1 MSVDPEQQVPQPV
14 EQVQMDQAAMGIHAI
29 LHAINVMAG
38 KAAMSQSAAEA
49 KDFMQASL
57 FGAQTL
63 ITLDPTRLQGGDTPE
78 GRAAAAPPRLPPTK
92 DGDHDG
98 RIGS

>member
-1 MSVDPEQQVPQPV
+1 MAVDP
-14 EQVQMDQAAMGIHAI
+14 EQVQMDQAAMAIHSLLNAVNQ
-29 LHAINVMAG
+29 LAG
-38 KAAMSQSAAEA
+38 KASMATSAAEA
-49 KDFMQASL
+49 KDFMQGAL
-57 FGAQTL
+57 AGAQTL

-78 GRAAAAPPRLPPTK
+78 GRAAATPRLPPTK